1 VRGLLR
7 RAAAR
12 NDSLMVDPFVRPDV
26 GAFLEMLERLE
37 GPKGHEVGPEGA
49 RQMMVASR
57 HAFDVPARDIAV
69 IRDVD
74 APVPMRLYDAR
85 AEREPGPLLLFIHGG
100 GWVIGDLE
108 THEPFCVHV
117 AIELDLP
124 VVAVDY
130 RLAPEHPFPTPF
142 DDSLAAARWVASN
155 GDKFGRGATSLFLAG
170 DSAGGNLAAAI
181 AAALRDEPAS
191 ISVAG
196 QWLIYPAAD
205 PCVGYPSYDQFNEGF
220 LLTKASMDWFEES
233 YAGPRGDWRYSPL
246 LAGAEGLPPTFVL
259 TAGLDP
265 IRDQG
270 RAYAARCAEA
280 GVETIYLEAPGTIHG
295 FINLR
300 KVLPSANGD
309 LKRCID
315 YLKPWVE
322 RAR

>member
-1 VRGLLR
+1 M
-7 RAAAR
+7 AE
-12 NDSLMVDPFVRPDV
+12 PFVRPDV
-26 GAFLEMLERLE
+26 RQLLEFLDSLP
-37 GPKGHEVGPEGA
+37 GPRSHEVGPEGA
-49 RQMMVASR
+49 RQMMVTGRYALD
-57 HAFDVPARDIAV
+57 APARDIAV
-69 IRDVD
+69 ERDI
-74 APVPMRLYDAR
+74 AGPVPLRLYDAR
-85 AEREPGPLLLFIHGG
+85 EERGPGPLLVFIHGG
-100 GWVIGDLE
+100 GWVIGGLE
-108 THEPFCVHV
+108 THDPLCIEL

-130 RLAPEHPFPTPF
+130 RLAPEHPFPAAF
-142 DDSLAAARWVASN
+142 EDSLAAVRWIA
-155 GDKFGRGATSLFLAG
+155 GGPKELGRVATSLFLAG
-170 DSAGGNLAAAI
+170 DSAGGNLAAAVS
-181 AAALRDEPAS
+181 AALRDEPAAVP
-191 ISVAG
+191 VAG

-205 PCVGYPSYDQFNEGF
+205 PCVRYPSYDQFNEGF

-280 GVETIYLEAPGTIHG
+280 GVETIYWEAPGTIHG

-300 KVLPSANGD
+300 KALPSANDD
-309 LKRCID
+309 LAHCLA

>member
-1 VRGLLR
+1 
-7 RAAAR
+7 
-12 NDSLMVDPFVRPDV
+12 MEEPIVRPDV
-26 GAFLEMLERLE
+26 RQFLDYLAGLGR
-37 GPKGHEVGPEGA
+37 PAGHEVGPEGA

-57 HAFDVPARDIAV
+57 HAFDLPARDIAV

-85 AEREPGPLLLFIHGG
+85 AEREPGPVLLFIHGG
-100 GWVIGDLE
+100 GWVIGDLD
-108 THEPFCVHV
+108 THEPFCIHV
-117 AIELDLP
+117 AIELGLP

-130 RLAPEHPFPTPF
+130 RLAPEHPFPAAF
-142 DDSLAAARWVASN
+142 EDSLTAARWVGGGPSEL
-155 GDKFGRGATSLFLAG
+155 GRTATSLFLAG
-170 DSAGGNLAAAI
+170 DSAGGNLAAAVS
-181 AAALRDEPAS
+181 ASLRDEPAAVA
-191 ISVAG
+191 VAG

-205 PCVGYPSYDQFNEGF
+205 PCVRYPSYDQFNEGF

-246 LAGAEGLPPTFVL
+246 LAGVEGLPPTFVL

-280 GVETIYLEAPGTIHG
+280 GIETIFWEAPGTIHG

-300 KVLPSANGD
+300 KAVPSANED
-309 LKRCID
+309 LARCID